1 MDKRT
6 ERIFNNLARLL
17 VERGYADITLEKS
30 HDINASKSN
39 VIGSLSRS
47 KSRREYN
54 TLTLSG
60 HKKKMQLK
68 RPVYFEGS
76 VLDPWE
82 IKTGTLQG
90 EVMDCDLDTGK
101 GEEDNDDDAVEEMR
115 QDDQGERRADYHL

>member
-6 ERIFNNLARLL
+6 ERIFNNVARLL
-17 VERGYADITLEKS
+17 VEHEYADITLEKS
-30 HDINASKSN
+30 HDFNTSKSN
-39 VIGSLSRS
+39 VIGSISRS

-68 RPVYFEGS
+68 RRS
-76 VLDPWE
+76 TDPWE
-82 IKTGTLQG
+82 IKTGTLQSG
-90 EVMDCDLDTGK
+90 VMDCNMETGK
-101 GEEDNDDDAVEEMR
+101 GEEDDDDDAVEEMR

>member
-6 ERIFNNLARLL
+6 ERIFNNVARLL
-17 VERGYADITLEKS
+17 VEHGYADITLEKS
-30 HDINASKSN
+30 HDFNTSKSN
-39 VIGSLSRS
+39 VICSISRS

-68 RPVYFEGS
+68 KAVYFEGS
-76 VLDPWE
+76 VMDPWE
-82 IKTGTLQG
+82 IKTGTLPDG
-90 EVMDCDLDTGK
+90 VMYCNMETGK
-101 GEEDNDDDAVEEMR
+101 GEEDEDDDAVEEMR